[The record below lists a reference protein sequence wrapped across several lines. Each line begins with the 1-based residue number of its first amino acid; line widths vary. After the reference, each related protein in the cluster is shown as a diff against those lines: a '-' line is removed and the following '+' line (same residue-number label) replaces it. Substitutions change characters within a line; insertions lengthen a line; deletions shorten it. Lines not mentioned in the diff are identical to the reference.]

1 MKKLLLL
8 IFSLCIFT
16 LSNVYSKPV
25 ALFLDYAVF
34 ALDDSSSLFEL
45 YYSFL
50 DTSLSYKKNAEHNT
64 YDGNVVLRVQIRNN
78 FQHTDEIDYQWN
90 VQQVHSKSKID
101 TVGTFIGQ
109 KNFQL
114 GFGDYTVTVSAYDEF
129 DSTIVKVYT
138 FNVNIPKFTTN
149 FPKLSDIELATDII
163 QVVEKSSNNESEF
176 YKSGSYVIPNPTLE
190 IISTN
195 PVLKFY
201 AEVYNSNTIENE
213 KYILNYKIEN
223 SLNKEVVSIPTER
236 VPTNGTIMLN
246 DELPLQVLP
255 SGIYYFYVQV
265 IFPRNDTTMMVE
277 KRKKFYLINP
287 SMPPNESEEFLTSEE
302 LFLRSE
308 FSSMTETE
316 TNLEMEKLA
325 ILLPKNQLDIAK
337 SLTETKAKQKFLFQY
352 WDKLD
357 TDPLTVVNEAYVE
370 FKDNVQ
376 FANKFYKHP
385 MIKDGWRSDR
395 GRVRL
400 KYGKPTQIDL
410 RVAGSDSRPHEIW
423 FYQGMQGG
431 VIFVFVEIGGVNR
444 YVQVHS
450 NHFNELHEE
459 NWYERF
465 ARLSK

>member
-16 LSNVYSKPV
+16 VSNVYSKPV
-25 ALFLDYAVF
+25 TLFLDYAVF

-64 YDGNVVLRVQIRNN
+64 YDGNVVLSVQIRNN
-78 FQHTDEIDYQWN
+78 VHHTAEIDYQWN

-109 KNFQL
+109 KNFQI
-114 GFGDYTVTVSAYDEF
+114 GFGEYTVTVSAYDQF
-129 DSTIVKVYT
+129 DSTMTKVYS
-138 FNVNIPKFTTN
+138 FNLKIPKYTTN
-149 FPKLSDIELATDII
+149 IPKLSDIELATDII
-163 QVVEKSSNNESEF
+163 QVVEKSNNNESEF

-236 VPTNGTIMLN
+236 FPTDGTIILN
-246 DELPLQVLP
+246 DEIPLQVLP

-287 SMPPNESEEFLTSEE
+287 NMPPNESEEFLTSEE

-316 TNLEMEKLA
+316 TNLEMEKLS

-357 TDPLTVVNEAYVE
+357 TDPLTSVNEAYVE

-385 MIKDGWRSDR
+385 MIKEGWRSDR

-431 VIFVFVEIGGVNR
+431 VIFVFVEVGGVNR

>member
-1 MKKLLLL
+1 MKNLLVSIIAL
-8 IFSLCIFT
+8 IVFT
-16 LSNVYSKPV
+16 QINVLSKPV
-25 ALFLDYAVF
+25 HLFIDYAVF

-50 DTSLSYKKNAEHNT
+50 DTSLTYKKSTEQNYFQGYAVMN
-64 YDGNVVLRVQIRNN
+64 VQIRNK
-78 FQHTDEIDYQWN
+78 FHHTAEIDYQWN
-90 VQQVHSKSKID
+90 VEHNQPTSKID
-101 TVGTFIGQ
+101 TIGTFIGQ

-114 GFGDYTVTVSAYDEF
+114 GFGEYTVTVSAYDQF
-129 DSTIVKVYT
+129 DSTITKVYS
-138 FNVNIPKFTTN
+138 FNVNIPKYTTN

-163 QVVEKSSNNESEF
+163 QVVEKSNNNESEF
-176 YKSGSYVIPNPTLE
+176 YKSGSYVIPNPSHE
-190 IISTN
+190 IVSTN

-201 AEVYNSNTIENE
+201 SEVYNSNTIDNE

-236 VPTNGTIMLN
+236 VPTDGTIMLN
-246 DELPLQVLP
+246 DEIPLQVLP

-287 SMPPNESEEFLTSEE
+287 IMPPNESEEFLTSEE

-352 WDKLD
+352 WDKQD
-357 TDPLTVVNEAYVE
+357 PDPLTSVNEAFVE

-385 MIKDGWRSDR
+385 MIKEGWRSDR
-395 GRVRL
+395 GRIRL

>member
-25 ALFLDYAVF
+25 TLFLDYAVF

-78 FQHTDEIDYQWN
+78 FQHTAEIDYQWN